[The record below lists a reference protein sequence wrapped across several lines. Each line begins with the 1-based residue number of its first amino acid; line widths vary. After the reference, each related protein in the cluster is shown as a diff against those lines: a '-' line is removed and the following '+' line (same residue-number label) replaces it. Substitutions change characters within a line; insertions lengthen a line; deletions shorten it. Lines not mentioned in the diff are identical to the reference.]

1 MQKDGGQVVI
11 DLGGIHS
18 ALDKK
23 VDLWEIL
30 LNKKDYKEKDKL
42 EYADRDKKHTLTI
55 LYMERGT
62 YESNCKMNF
71 TLPNSRI
78 VTPSTIPTADLNLK
92 KVNTSEEGIVDTTFK
107 LVNDTDESDV
117 KIAKSNAAGYITFT
131 ELREGTYTL
140 SEESV
145 PDPYVKET
153 STWKVKVTKSA
164 GTALTAVLYDTGKLL
179 KRKVMMV
186 HIIL

>member
-1 MQKDGGQVVI
+1 MK
-11 DLGGIHS
+11 
-18 ALDKK
+18 
-23 VDLWEIL
+23 
-30 LNKKDYKEKDKL
+30 
-42 EYADRDKKHTLTI
+42 
-55 LYMERGT
+55 RGAFA
-62 YESNCKMNF
+62 SNCKMNF

-164 GTALTAVLYDTGKLL
+164 GTAQYYMILPGKLL